1 MAEESEDR
9 TQAATERRRQQARD
23 DGQAPLSREL
33 VVASGLA
40 AATLVLALGAPALAA
55 ALGARLQRLLSDLGA
70 TPGDALHD
78 AGMAL
83 LVATLP
89 FLGAVLLAGSGA
101 VLLQTGWLLHG
112 QTLVP
117 DLSRL
122 DPRRGLRR
130 LFGLDNAVEAAKSL
144 AKVSVL
150 AWAAWHALS
159 DALPGVLAAS
169 TRQPGALLDQLARD
183 VLHLFLLVL
192 GCQAGI
198 ALLDA
203 GWVHFRFSRRLRM
216 SRQEI
221 KHEQRETDGDPRHKS
236 RLRQLRM
243 ARARQRM
250 LAAVP
255 RATVVITNPTH
266 YAVALA
272 YDRGAQA
279 APRVVAKGVD
289 EVAARI
295 RKAAAEHGVPLV
307 ANPPL
312 ARALHQLALDAEVPA
327 EHFKAVAE
335 IIAYV
340 WRLRGQTP
348 AR

>member
-1 MAEESEDR
+1 MAENEDR

-23 DGQAPLSREL
+23 DGEAPLSHEL

-40 AATLVLALGAPALAA
+40 AATLVLALGAPALTA
-55 ALGARLQRLLSDLGA
+55 ALGVRLKHLLTDLGA
-70 TPGDALHD
+70 APGDALQD

-83 LVATLP
+83 LLATLP
-89 FLGAVLLAGSGA
+89 FLAAVLVAGSGA
-101 VLLQTGWLLHG
+101 VLLQTGWLLRG
-112 QTLVP
+112 KALAP

-130 LFGLDNAVEAAKSL
+130 LFGLDNAAEAAKSL
-144 AKVSVL
+144 AKVGVL
-150 AWAAWHALS
+150 AWATWRALA
-159 DALPGVLAAS
+159 DALPGVMSAS
-169 TRQPGALLDQLARD
+169 MRQPGALLDQLARD

-203 GWVHFRFSRRLRM
+203 AWVHMRFNRRLRM

-221 KHEQRETDGDPRHKS
+221 KHEQRETDGDPRHKA
-236 RLRQLRM
+236 RLRQMRT

-255 RATVVITNPTH
+255 HATVVITNPTH

-295 RKAAAEHGVPLV
+295 RKVAAENGVPLV

-340 WRLRGQTP
+340 WRLRGRAP
-348 AR
+348 GR